1 MWIMLNDCF
10 LSIVSKDCRRDEL
23 LVRARREGDIE
34 KVFPKATVTRYTKS
48 DYLFRAV
55 VKRTTV
61 EEALAGE
68 VQRILYGN
76 FKSSVRDRPLH
87 DAYLRVWSTM
97 AELQPTKPYSGVARE
112 QPVGF
117 DFGDDHAPTARPSRR
132 RARK

>member
-1 MWIMLNDCF
+1 MLNDCF

-23 LVRARREGDIE
+23 RVRARREGDIE
-34 KVFPKATVTRYTKS
+34 KVFPNATVTRYTKS

-87 DAYLRVWSTM
+87 DAYLRVWSIM
-97 AELQPTKPYSGVARE
+97 AELQPTKPYSGLSRE
-112 QPVGF
+112 EPVGF
-117 DFGDDHAPTARPSRR
+117 DFGDDHAPPVRKRQARR
-132 RARK
+132 RSRK